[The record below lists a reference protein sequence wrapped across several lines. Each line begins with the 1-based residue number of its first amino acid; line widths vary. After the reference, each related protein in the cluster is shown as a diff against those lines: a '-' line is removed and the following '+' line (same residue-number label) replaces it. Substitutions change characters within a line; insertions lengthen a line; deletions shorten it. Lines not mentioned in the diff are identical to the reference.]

1 MVKILDI
8 NEEECTLQELISVI
22 NEMRNNKA
30 SGLDK
35 ITAEALKVESV
46 LSVITFLQYINE
58 VINNNEVLFEEEWQK
73 NIIIVIILYK
83 ERRSLSVQYS
93 TVLR

>member
-1 MVKILDI
+1 MVEILDI
-8 NEEECTLQELISVI
+8 NEEECTLQEHISVI

-46 LSVITFLQYINE
+46 SRMN
-58 VINNNEVLFEEEWQK
+58 
-73 NIIIVIILYK
+73 
-83 ERRSLSVQYS
+83 
-93 TVLR
+93 